1 MARVNLSTRPAFS
14 LIEIILVLAIM
25 VAIGA
30 IVVPSFGDAF
40 LRQRL
45 ISMAEKVRSEW
56 DRARLKAM
64 KTGQIQVFSC
74 VLESGSYSVE
84 PFMSGD
90 DVLSASS
97 GATIAT
103 VGGTVAEATAEGT
116 LVAPSASGAEA
127 QELDE
132 GVTFASCLVSGDMRA
147 ASVAQSQG
155 GIAAVSATAQ
165 SVMFYPDGSTSTA
178 EVVIQDA
185 SGAQRAVRLRGL
197 TGTTQVI
204 TPGELPTVVS
214 ATPAAESP

>member
-1 MARVNLSTRPAFS
+1 MARGGLRNRSAFS

-45 ISMAEKVRSEW
+45 ISTAEKVRSEW

-64 KTGQIQVFSC
+64 KTGQIQVFNC
-74 VLESGSYSVE
+74 VLESGSYSIE
-84 PFMSGD
+84 PYLSGD
-90 DVLSASS
+90 DVLSAST

-103 VGGTVAEATAEGT
+103 MGGTIAEATAEGT
-116 LVAPSASGAEA
+116 LVAPGGSNANAL
-127 QELDE
+127 ELDE
-132 GVTFASCLVSGDMRA
+132 GVTFASCMVSGDMRA

-155 GIAAVSATAQ
+155 GVAAVGAVAQ
-165 SVMFYPDGSTSTA
+165 QVMFYPDGSTSTA
-178 EVVIQDA
+178 EVIVQDA

-197 TGTTQVI
+197 TGTTQII
-204 TPGELPTVVS
+204 TPGELPVVVT
-214 ATPAAESP
+214 ATPAPAAQ

>member
-1 MARVNLSTRPAFS
+1 MARVNLRTRPAFS